1 MDRNEARASLRVL
14 VEVARA
20 DGKLAGDQRRLLDVV
35 AIHEYEDDEPPESRF
50 EDGRDFAR
58 ALATIRSAEVR
69 ELTWKASLT
78 LATLDGKCTKEEHE
92 VLTRIHEALVPE
104 EPLDAVVEAEQAYF
118 ERVDEIRETM
128 DQATLDFLHQMS
140 SASGGGKLTQAQYE
154 QLVTRLAQKKREL
167 YAEALSLPPPRR

>member
-20 DGKLAGDQRRLLDVV
+20 DGKLAGDQKRLLDVV
-35 AIHEYEDDEPPESRF
+35 AIHEYEDDDPPESRF
-50 EDGRDFAR
+50 DDGRDFAR
-58 ALATIRSAEVR
+58 ALATIRSEEVR

-78 LATLDGKCTKEEHE
+78 LATLDGKCTTQEHA
-92 VLTRIHEALVPE
+92 VLTRIHEALVPD
-104 EPLDAVVEAEQAYF
+104 EPLEAVVEAEQEYV

-128 DQATLDFLHQMS
+128 DRATLDFLHQMS
-140 SASGGGKLTQAQYE
+140 SASGGGKLSQSEYE
-154 QLVTRLAQKKREL
+154 QLVSRLALKKREL